1 MRVACL
7 SLLILCSGLQGG
19 TGVGSPQQSG
29 CAELSAL
36 RALPANPACP
46 GPFEVATVEYDSRTA
61 YPEGVLVDGIS
72 TPVDIWARVSYP
84 SGFPAGPTPLI
95 LLLHGNQGNGTCPNI
110 DPCNH
115 HEGFQYLMDHLAS
128 QGFLVVSIN
137 ANRLNGP
144 SFSQI
149 TERAQLILE
158 HLKRWRIWATTPEEP
173 FGNAFVGQVDLTRI
187 GLAGHSRGGE
197 AVIAAY
203 NLNRGSKAPFSI
215 KAVLSFAPTDKE
227 GLSIE
232 DVPYYAV
239 VPACDGDV
247 LDYRG
252 VRFFDRAL
260 GELEQRPS
268 PKQLVLAVGANHNYF
283 NSLWGKDAAGCAG
296 VQLLERAQQETLAKA
311 LSAAFF
317 RRFLWDE
324 TALHYL
330 FTGDQVGPATPAVSL
345 WISYADPAYL
355 MLDDFSRSL
364 GVNVLGGATTRSGL
378 DQASL
383 CGPMHAHPCSVA
395 FVHQTPALAL
405 RWSTPAGAY
414 QTQLPPARQ
423 DVRQF
428 PYLSFR
434 AAQNS
439 EDLVVDGLMPQG
451 TPLQFSVRLTD
462 ARGQTAT
469 VSSEEFAGVPVPIGS
484 TVLDPQTGKPL
495 RRTVLSTFRIPLA
508 QFSGLDLSQLASVAF
523 LFDVSDHGSL
533 YLSHLQFSH

>member
-7 SLLILCSGLQGG
+7 SLLILCCGLQGG
-19 TGVGSPQQSG
+19 ARVGSAQQSD

-36 RALPANPACP
+36 LALPANPACP
-46 GPFEVATVEYDSRTA
+46 GPFEVSTVEYDSRA
-61 YPEGVLVDGIS
+61 QYPEGVFIDEVS

-84 SGFPAGPTPLI
+84 SGFPTGPAPLI
-95 LLLHGNQGNGTCPNI
+95 LLLHGNQGNGSCPNA
-110 DPCNH
+110 DPCNY

-158 HLKRWRIWATTPEEP
+158 HLKRWRIWATTPEAP
-173 FGNAFVGQVDLTRI
+173 FGNAFVGRVDLTRI

-203 NLNRGSKAPFSI
+203 DLNRGSKTPFSI

-232 DVPYYAV
+232 DVPYYAI

-252 VRFFDRAL
+252 VHFFDRAF
-260 GELEQRPS
+260 GGLEQRPS
-268 PKQLVLAVGANHNYF
+268 PKQLALAVGANHNYF
-283 NSLWGKDAAGCAG
+283 NSMWGKDAAGCAG
-296 VQLLERAQQETLAKA
+296 VPLLDRAQQETLAKA

-324 TALHYL
+324 TSLHYL
-330 FTGDQVGPATPAVSL
+330 FTGDAVGPATPAVPL
-345 WISYADPAYL
+345 WLSYADPASL
-355 MLDDFSRSL
+355 MVDDFGGSL
-364 GVNVLGGATTRSGL
+364 GVNVLRGAATWSGV

-405 RWSTPAGAY
+405 RWSKPGGSY
-414 QTQLPPARQ
+414 QTQLPPAWQ
-423 DVRQF
+423 DVKQF

-439 EDLVVDGLMPQG
+439 EDLVVDGLMPEG
-451 TPLQFSVRLTD
+451 APLQFRVRLTD
-462 ARGQTAT
+462 ALGQTAT
-469 VSSEEFAGVPVPIGS
+469 VSSEEFGGVPVPIGS

-508 QFSGLDLSQLASVAF
+508 RFSGLDLSHVTSVAF
-523 LFDVSDHGSL
+523 LFDVSDHGNL